1 MSAINI
7 KQKVISM
14 KQYETLCDKII
25 AKKMNIESTLIALL
39 EMASKYKIRM
49 SDIK

>member
-1 MSAINI
+1 MKNNNAIKI

-14 KQYETLCDKII
+14 NQYNKECSKII

-39 EMASKYKIRM
+39 EMANKYQ
-49 SDIK
+49 IKD